1 MSRLLETVKIKNR
14 QMLNLYYHNERMNR
28 SRMEFFG
35 CTEIIDLK
43 DIVSVPGYL
52 TDDVYKCRIIY
63 NPDIES
69 VEFERYNPKKIQ
81 TLKIV
86 ECNNIDY
93 SYKFADRSVFAEL
106 QKQRGG
112 CDDILIVKNGFI
124 TDTSFSNIVFFDGEK
139 AVTPSTPL
147 LKGTMR
153 EKLIKDGKISESDIC
168 LKDLQKFQS
177 VKLINAMLD
186 LDDSESIDVNNI
198 MI

>member
-1 MSRLLETVKIKNR
+1 
-14 QMLNLYYHNERMNR
+14 MNR

-69 VEFERYNPKKIQ
+69 VEFERYKPKKIQ

-86 ECNNIDY
+86 ECNDIDY

-106 QKQRGG
+106 QKQRDG

-139 AVTPSTPL
+139 PVTPSTPL

-186 LDDSESIDVNNI
+186 LDDTESIDVNNI
-198 MI
+198 II